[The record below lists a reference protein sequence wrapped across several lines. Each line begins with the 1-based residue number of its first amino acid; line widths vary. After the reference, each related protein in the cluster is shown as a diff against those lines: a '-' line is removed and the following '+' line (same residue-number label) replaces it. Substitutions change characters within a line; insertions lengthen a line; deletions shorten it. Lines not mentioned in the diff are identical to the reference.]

1 MDRNTPLI
9 TIKEV
14 AELAQVSQSTV
25 SRTLNDHPTVKEKNR
40 QKVYEAIEKLGYK
53 PNAFAQAL
61 ASSRSNSIGM
71 VVGSLDGPFF
81 GPLMHQVE
89 DTVREK
95 NLHLILTSGHQD
107 KEKET
112 DAIRFLQSK
121 QVDGLILNSDKLE
134 DEALIKLV
142 EENPATIIVNRYI
155 ESIAKHCVFIDNEL
169 GGYIATEHLLKS
181 GHRKIACI
189 TGPKDN
195 LDSQNRL
202 LGYKKALADYQVNFD
217 ESLVAEG
224 RFDHH
229 GNYDVANNLLS
240 NNPGITA
247 VFCQNDN
254 IALSVY
260 DVCGLLN
267 LKVGED
273 MSVVGFDNDIYSQ
286 YLRPKLTTVN
296 FPNREMGLEAAKRVI
311 SLLNKTDHQVDN
323 ALTPSLIERHSV
335 KVFN

>member
-1 MDRNTPLI
+1 MI

-25 SRTLNDHPTVKEKNR
+25 SRTLNDHPTVKDKNR
-40 QKVYEAIEKLGYK
+40 QKVYEAIEQLGYK

-89 DTVREK
+89 NTVREK
-95 NLHLILTSGHQD
+95 NLHLILTSGHQN
-107 KEKET
+107 KEKEA

-121 QVDGLILNSDKLE
+121 QVDGLIINSDKLE
-134 DEALIKLV
+134 DDRLIELV
-142 EENPATIIVNRYI
+142 QENPATIIVNRYI
-155 ESIAKHCVFIDNEL
+155 EAIAKHCVFIDNEL

-181 GHRKIACI
+181 GHRKVACI

-202 LGYKKALADYQVNFD
+202 LGYQKALADYHLAFD
-217 ESLVAEG
+217 ERLVVEG

-240 NNPGITA
+240 NNPDITA
-247 VFCQNDN
+247 VFCHNDN

-260 DVCGLLN
+260 DVCGLHN
-267 LKVGED
+267 LKVGD
-273 MSVVGFDNDIYSQ
+273 DISVVGFDNDIYSE

-311 SLLNKTDHQVDN
+311 ALLSKSDHTMDN
-323 ALTPSLIERHSV
+323 ALMPSLIERHSV
-335 KVFN
+335 KAFN

>member
-1 MDRNTPLI
+1 MI

-25 SRTLNDHPTVKEKNR
+25 SRTLNDHPTVKDKNR
-40 QKVYEAIEKLGYK
+40 QKVYEAIERLGYK

-71 VVGSLDGPFF
+71 IVGSLDGPFF

-89 DTVREK
+89 DTAREK

-107 KEKET
+107 KDKEIE
-112 DAIRFLQSK
+112 AVRFLQSK
-121 QVDGLILNSDKLE
+121 QVDGLIINSDKLE
-134 DEALIKLV
+134 DDCLIKLV
-142 EENPATIIVNRYI
+142 QDNPATIIVNRYI
-155 ESIAKHCVFIDNEL
+155 SAIPKHCVFIDNEL
-169 GGYIATEHLLKS
+169 GGYIATEHLLKL
-181 GHRKIACI
+181 GHRKVACI

-202 LGYKKALADYQVNFD
+202 SGYKKALADFQLEFD
-217 ESLVAEG
+217 ERLVAEG

-240 NNPGITA
+240 NNPDITA
-247 VFCQNDN
+247 VFCHNDN

-296 FPNREMGLEAAKRVI
+296 FPNREMGLEAAKRII
-311 SLLNKTDHQVDN
+311 SLLNKTDYEMDT
-323 ALTPSLIERHSV
+323 ALMPTLVERHSV
-335 KVFN
+335 KAFN